1 MKKYQ
6 VIIILD
12 ESRNRSYYQGYVESE
27 DTTLGNIMVEE
38 LPPYAD
44 INMAHACYWDAENN
58 KWIFDDEKE
67 SEIQEKLA
75 ADKEAAEKAQAE
87 AEATPSNKDLADCV
101 VELGDG
107 QSSLEDAVA
116 ELGELYNALAER
128 VSRLEGGEA

>member
-6 VIIILD
+6 VIIIND
-12 ESRNRSYYQGYVESE
+12 EVRGKDYYESYVESE
-27 DTTLGNIMVEE
+27 DATLGNITVEE

-44 INMAHACYWDAENN
+44 INMARACYRDADNK
-58 KWIFDDEKE
+58 KWIYDADKE
-67 SEIQEKLA
+67 AEIQAKITA
-75 ADKEAAEKAQAE
+75 SKEAAEKAQAA
-87 AEATPSNKDLADCV
+87 AEATPSNADLADCV

>member
-12 ESRNRSYYQGYVESE
+12 ESRNKSYYQRYIESE
-27 DTTLGNIMVEE
+27 DATLGNITVEE

-44 INMAHACYWDAENN
+44 INMARACYWDADNK
-58 KWIFDDEKE
+58 KWIYDEDKE
-67 SEIQEKLA
+67 AEIQAKITA
-75 ADKEAAEKAQAE
+75 AKEAAEKAQAA
-87 AEATPSNKDLADCV
+87 AEATPSNADLADCV

-116 ELGELYNALAER
+116 ELGELVNELSKR
-128 VSRLEGGEA
+128 VTKLEGGEA

>member
-27 DTTLGNIMVEE
+27 DTTLGNITVEE

-44 INMAHACYWDAENN
+44 INMARACYWDADNR
-58 KWIFDDEKE
+58 KWLYDADKE
-67 SEIQEKLA
+67 AEIQEKIA
-75 ADKEAAEKAQAE
+75 AAKEAAEKAQAA
-87 AEATPSNKDLADCV
+87 AEATPSNSDLADCV
-101 VELGDG
+101 VELGDV

-116 ELGELYNALAER
+116 ELGQAVNELSER
-128 VSRLEGGEA
+128 VAKLKGGEA

>member
-27 DTTLGNIMVEE
+27 DTTLGNITVSE

-44 INMAHACYWDAENN
+44 VNMARACYWDAENE
-58 KWIFDDEKE
+58 KWIFDEEKE
-67 SEIQEKLA
+67 SDIQEKLA

-87 AEATPSNKDLADCV
+87 TEATPSNADLADCV
-101 VELGDG
+101 SELGEG

-116 ELGELYNALAER
+116 ELGELVNELLER
-128 VSRLEGGEA
+128 VTKLEGGEA

>member
-27 DTTLGNIMVEE
+27 DTTLGNITVEE

-44 INMAHACYWDAENN
+44 INMARACYWDADNK
-58 KWIFDDEKE
+58 KWIYDADKE
-67 SEIQEKLA
+67 AEIQAKITDA
-75 ADKEAAEKAQAE
+75 KEAAEKAQAA
-87 AEATPSNKDLADCV
+87 AEATPSNSDLADCV

-116 ELGELYNALAER
+116 ELGQAVNELSER
-128 VSRLEGGEA
+128 VAKLEGGEA